1 MVNPFKVPPKTAS
14 EALREKLSSAVQL
27 MTDWYEQRLRDS
39 IDEMFQFL
47 VRLLLP
53 IGIVILVYAFLKP
66 KESAP
71 AVDAPIII
79 PHDFR
84 FPLPLS
90 NAFHS
95 NPAGLAGI
103 CVLIAFL
110 TSAFIQLLKTGIRAR
125 AHRAS
130 LDQWLDNR
138 LRVPHLPAQPDS
150 LVGKESDN
158 ASEVSLARQ
167 QIEELCAADATG
179 PNDFY
184 ALPTAQFCGQIGS
197 AVDLVMIEPDSFQ
210 AVYAALTSGT
220 RPEHL
225 SAVWEFFKMAP
236 NLKSGE
242 KENGELD
249 RYDRLRTRII
259 NYAQRA
265 LDSLQLE
272 ATHQWK
278 HKLMIASI
286 QASVGISAAVVLI
299 VSPPG
304 SKVSELTMFAYSTA
318 VCAGAGALLAPLAYD
333 LISSIRALGQR

>member
-138 LRVPHLPAQPDS
+138 LRVPH
-150 LVGKESDN
+150 
-158 ASEVSLARQ
+158 
-167 QIEELCAADATG
+167 
-179 PNDFY
+179 
-184 ALPTAQFCGQIGS
+184 
-197 AVDLVMIEPDSFQ
+197 
-210 AVYAALTSGT
+210 
-220 RPEHL
+220 
-225 SAVWEFFKMAP
+225 
-236 NLKSGE
+236 
-242 KENGELD
+242 
-249 RYDRLRTRII
+249 
-259 NYAQRA
+259 
-265 LDSLQLE
+265 
-272 ATHQWK
+272 
-278 HKLMIASI
+278 
-286 QASVGISAAVVLI
+286 
-299 VSPPG
+299 
-304 SKVSELTMFAYSTA
+304 
-318 VCAGAGALLAPLAYD
+318 
-333 LISSIRALGQR
+333 